1 MDAAGCGELMVVR
14 VGGGWEMLVGDRE
27 WGEWVSG

>member
-1 MDAAGCGELMVVR
+1 MGVDAAGCGELMVVR

-27 WGEWVSG
+27 WVSG